1 MASLE
6 DIRHDAD
13 VVSSDGKT
21 VGNVYAIVLA
31 PGSNEVT
38 HIGVDTGPHFPEP
51 GFGDPKVLVVDIDHI
66 VSADGEKVTLDLTR
80 DGFAKSPPYEHTHFF
95 RAPDA
100 EQPPDE
106 SLGGRVWNAGIAI
119 AKSLATLGSGIA
131 VPAEHLTSSTFERSI
146 LNDAPV
152 WRQEPNVHIGDV
164 KRVLVDGE
172 TDEVHGLVIKS
183 GVFFQHE
190 VVLPIRFVSEIHDGI
205 IDVNISDAELD
216 SLEKFAGD

>member
-1 MASLE
+1 MAKLE
-6 DIRHDAD
+6 DLRHDAD
-13 VVSSDGKT
+13 VHSSDGKR

-38 HIGVDTGPHFPEP
+38 HVAVDTGPHFPEP
-51 GFGDPKVLVVDIDHI
+51 GFGDPKVLVIEIDH
-66 VSADGEKVTLDLTR
+66 VQSATGKGVELDLTR
-80 DGFAKSPPYEHTHFF
+80 DEFAKQPVYEHTHFF
-95 RAPDA
+95 RVLDE
-100 EQPPDE
+100 EQPPEE

-119 AKSLATLGSGIA
+119 AKSLVTLGSGIA
-131 VPAEHLTSSTFERSI
+131 VPAEHLSSAVYERSI

-164 KRVLVDGE
+164 ERVLVDSE
-172 TDEVHGLVIKS
+172 TDEVSALVIKG

-190 VVLPIRFVSEIHDGI
+190 VVLPIRFVTQVHDGI
-205 IDVNISDAELD
+205 VDVNLSDAEAD